1 MPVGES
7 GEMVRRENLPTPTSQ
22 KFLPNRE
29 NFTYNFCRAIP
40 RSIKKFIL
48 PLVDGSVSVASV
60 ANLKCVTFSRK
71 RRGMNG
77 DTQHTYLPKWGAAG
91 AANFDG
97 GEGDET

>member
-1 MPVGES
+1 M
-7 GEMVRRENLPTPTSQ
+7 
-22 KFLPNRE
+22 
-29 NFTYNFCRAIP
+29 
-40 RSIKKFIL
+40 
-48 PLVDGSVSVASV
+48 DGSVSVASV

>member
-1 MPVGES
+1 M
-7 GEMVRRENLPTPTSQ
+7 RICNLPTPTSQ